1 MASLMHPWERR
12 ALSAGE
18 IALGRGMFGDVI
30 EWDRVRVLQAPALP
44 FGAMVPLGKT
54 IVFARWRAWKDFADA
69 PLSEQ
74 GWFVHELTHVWQAA
88 RGTVLAAAKLSAL
101 GKKAYAYKPR
111 AGAKLSSYNIES
123 QAEIARHLFLARAG
137 EPQAGVPARA
147 WLEAIWKTG
156 PGPLLPPVSFGPDS
170 V

>member
-18 IALGRGMFGDVI
+18 IALGRGVFGDAI
-30 EWDRVRVLQAPALP
+30 DWPRVRVLQASALP

-54 IVFARWRAWKDFADA
+54 IVFARWCASTDFASA

-74 GWFVHELTHVWQAA
+74 GWFVHELAHVWQAA
-88 RGTVLAAAKLSAL
+88 HGTVLAAAKLGAL
-101 GKKAYAYKPR
+101 GKKAYSYEPS
-111 AGAKLSSYNIES
+111 AGAKLSGYNIES

-137 EPQAGVPARA
+137 KSEANAPSKE
-147 WLEAIWKTG
+147 WLEDTWG
-156 PGPLLPPVSFGPDS
+156 NRRG
-170 V
+170 